1 MRILVISHM
10 YPSSFNEVNG
20 IFVHQQVKQLR
31 KQGSEVKV
39 ISPKPQTPFPFKYFF
54 NKWKKYSEIPEKM
67 IWEGI
72 EVYYPRFLSF
82 PKALLLESSGIRMY
96 RGINN
101 TVDEIYKDFKF
112 DIIHSHVALPDGYCG
127 MLVAKK
133 YKKPLIVTIH
143 GNDFQ
148 HTIFKNRKCK
158 MSIEKTVN
166 LSENVIVVSDKLKK
180 IGENLLKVNEE
191 KITVISNGINPE
203 DKITEKSTL
212 LKKYEKKKI
221 ILSVSHL
228 KKSKGIKL
236 NLHAIKKNINKCKNL
251 FYIIVGSGREKSEL
265 ERISKQLYI
274 QNNVEFVG
282 EIPHKKVM
290 EYMSICDI
298 FSLPSYNEGFGVVY
312 LEAMAHGKP
321 VIGVKGQGIDGLVKH
336 KRNGMLVE
344 PKDVDSLV
352 EGMEY
357 LLNHPQ
363 EARNMGERAK
373 KLVLENYTWE
383 KNAEKTIKIYEEVL
397 KMKIND

>member
-82 PKALLLESSGIRMY
+82 PKALFLESSGSRMY
-96 RGINN
+96 RGIND

-143 GNDFQ
+143 GNDFYN
-148 HTIFKNRKCK
+148 TIYRNKKCRGNIKKVMSFSNKIIIVSNNLQKIAKEILDVEKN
-158 MSIEKTVN
+158 
-166 LSENVIVVSDKLKK
+166 KLK
-180 IGENLLKVNEE
+180 
-191 KITVISNGINPE
+191 VISNGIDLKMFQANITNDSIVE
-203 DKITEKSTL
+203 EFRDKR
-212 LKKYEKKKI
+212 
-221 ILSVSHL
+221 
-228 KKSKGIKL
+228 
-236 NLHAIKKNINKCKNL
+236 
-251 FYIIVGSGREKSEL
+251 IIVSVGYLIKRKAHRYVIESLSKINLKYSNIIYLIGGDGPEENNLRKLAKKTGLEESIKFLGRINHQEVIKIMNSC
-265 ERISKQLYI
+265 
-274 QNNVEFVG
+274 
-282 EIPHKKVM
+282 EIF
-290 EYMSICDI
+290 I
-298 FSLPSYNEGFGVVY
+298 LPSWNEAFGVVY
-312 LEAMAHGKP
+312 LEAMANGKP
-321 VIGVKGQGIDGLVKH
+321 VIACKGEGIDGIIKDKKTGILVK
-336 KRNGMLVE
+336 
-344 PKDVDSLV
+344 PKDVDSIV
-352 EGMEY
+352 EAIDY
-357 LLNHPQ
+357 LFSNPKKSREIGQ
-363 EARNMGERAK
+363 RAK

-383 KNAEKTIKIYEEVL
+383 KNAEKTIKIYQEVL
-397 KMKIND
+397 EK